1 MYVDSEMLEYEF
13 HQYYSRRDEMNILG
27 YVQAAFELFLD
38 DPVQTVTGCLRW
50 PNTEFVASANV
61 TRQTSQ
67 STYGYT
73 PLKCMLLALNRL
85 ADNRLKTAAI
95 YEQWVTESVCS
106 AGSKKTF
113 RSSLMEKLFI
123 EGVPAIHVE
132 TFSAAEVTNLTR
144 IKIALVGTARCIRDS
159 APNYRWLR
167 NVYNRWFNKIRLY
180 TDDENRLVAACQ
192 KAAGI
197 KRRTR
202 KCNEIITV
210 NYEPR
215 QWSFQWVDCSLITY
229 GDVTYY
235 ERRDERLKWISI
247 LIWEFV
253 CDKLA
258 VDDIPLSILLSFSD

>member
-13 HQYYSRRDEMNILG
+13 HQYYSRGDERNIFG
-27 YVQAAFELFLD
+27 YVQEALNLFLD
-38 DPVQTVTGCLRW
+38 NPVQTATGSLRW
-50 PNTEFVASANV
+50 PNTDFVASANV
-61 TRQTSQ
+61 TRQTSR

-85 ADNRLKTAAI
+85 TDNRLKTAAI
-95 YEQWVTESVCS
+95 YERWVTETVFS
-106 AGSKKTF
+106 AGSKTF
-113 RSSLMEKLFI
+113 RSSLMEKLFV
-123 EGVPAIHVE
+123 EGVPASHVE
-132 TFSAAEVTNLTR
+132 TFSTAEATNLSR
-144 IKIALVGTARCIRDS
+144 IKICLVGTARCMRDS
-159 APNYRWLR
+159 APSYRWLR
-167 NVYNRWFNKIRLY
+167 NIYNRWFDSIRLY
-180 TDDENRLVAACQ
+180 SNDENRLVAACQ

-202 KCNEIITV
+202 KCNELITV

-247 LIWEFV
+247 LMWEFV

-258 VDDIPLSILLSFSD
+258 INDIPLSILLSFSN